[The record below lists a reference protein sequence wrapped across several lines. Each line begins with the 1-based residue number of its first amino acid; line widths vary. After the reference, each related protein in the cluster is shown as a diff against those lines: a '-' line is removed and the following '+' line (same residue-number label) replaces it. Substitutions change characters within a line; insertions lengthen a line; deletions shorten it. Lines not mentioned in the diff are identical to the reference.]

1 MKRKEPYIF
10 LIAGKARHGKDT
22 VAAII
27 REYYLRNELK
37 VDVLQFSYYLKDYV
51 KRLSSW
57 DGSDD
62 TKADYRGFMQELGTD
77 VIRKEIDSKFFINRM
92 IEDIKVYAYYCD
104 VLTIS
109 DVRFPDEID
118 DIKKSFP
125 NVISIYV
132 NRPNFDSP
140 LKSKEQKHI
149 TETALDNYND
159 FDYKIINDGTID
171 ELKDK
176 VLDIIKKIN

>member
-1 MKRKEPYIF
+1 MKEPYIF

-22 VAAII
+22 IAAII
-27 REYYLRNELK
+27 REYYLRNEFR

-51 KRLSSW
+51 KRLSTW

-62 TKADYRGFMQELGTD
+62 TKAEYRGFMQELGTD
-77 VIRKEIDSKFFINRM
+77 IIRKEIDSKFFINRM
-92 IEDIKVYAYYCD
+92 IEDIKVYSYYCD

-125 NVISIYV
+125 NVISICV

-140 LKSKEQKHI
+140 LKASEQKHI
-149 TETALDNYND
+149 TETALDNYNN
-159 FDYKIINDGTID
+159 FDYKITNDGTID

-176 VLDIIKKIN
+176 VVDIIKKYN

>member
-1 MKRKEPYIF
+1 
-10 LIAGKARHGKDT
+10 
-22 VAAII
+22 
-27 REYYLRNELK
+27 
-37 VDVLQFSYYLKDYV
+37 
-51 KRLSSW
+51 
-57 DGSDD
+57 
-62 TKADYRGFMQELGTD
+62 MQELGTD
-77 VIRKEIDSKFFINRM
+77 IIRKEIDSKFFINRM
-92 IEDIKVYAYYCD
+92 IEDIKVYSYYCD

-118 DIKKSFP
+118 DIKNSFP

-140 LKSKEQKHI
+140 LNSREQKHI

-159 FDYKIINDGTID
+159 FDYKISNDGTID

-176 VLDIIKKIN
+176 VLDIIKKYN